1 MQLEDDSKDRLL
13 FLWAQATVSA
23 SHSEEA
29 ATVPGGGR
37 SLRPSVRGTWHAGGR
52 PGLTT
57 AGSDFGGTMTETQ
70 ASLSR

>member
-37 SLRPSVRGTWHAGGR
+37 SLRPSVRGTWHSGEGR
-52 PGLTT
+52 VLQQL
-57 AGSDFGGTMTETQ
+57 ARI
-70 ASLSR
+70 LVVL